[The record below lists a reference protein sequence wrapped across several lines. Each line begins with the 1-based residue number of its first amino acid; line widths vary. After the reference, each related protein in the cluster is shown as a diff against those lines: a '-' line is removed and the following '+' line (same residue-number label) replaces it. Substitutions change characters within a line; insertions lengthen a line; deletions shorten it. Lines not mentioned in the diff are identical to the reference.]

1 MTAQALHLPPAL
13 PLPPGPIPP
22 AAWMLRELYR
32 LRVVADPGREALR
45 FSGHTVTHGEL
56 LPQIDRWQELVAAA
70 AARCDCSDPVLIWAI
85 HGGDTIDN
93 LLLGLSQVFSGR
105 ALLLLP
111 LHATEAEQA
120 TLVRRAGVG
129 VVLSDRP
136 LPPSMGLH
144 RRTTVAQGWEIW
156 ASLAG
161 SAKPAWQAP
170 DRLLSQADVAQEA
183 RVRLERAAGLA
194 LSSGTTTGVPAIQR
208 SSFLEWL
215 AMQQHPEWP
224 PSRRMLMSFRLQFGA
239 SRAWASRILLE
250 GATLCCVRVSER
262 QDLPELAG
270 LLEADTLSVNPPYI
284 ETMLAERL
292 ERRFPASLA
301 FVTGTDRVPGG
312 LRRRFHGRFGA
323 RLTIA
328 LANSRL
334 GPLTLLP
341 ADQLLAHDGESVGV
355 PLANVRFHFDPEAA
369 PDWQALGIGEV
380 VVAKTWRVR
389 LLHPEHGPIDIEH
402 TVEDS
407 RPGDLLRQWPD
418 GLLSFLSRANDDF
431 LFRSVLISPQEIE
444 DVLAEDP
451 AVLEVVAF
459 GAPSSIYGAVPM
471 AALRLRPDMDAVQ
484 ELPRLRRLCQD
495 AMGYRAPKAL
505 IPVEEIPR
513 GASGKPLRRE
523 LARRHALA

>member
-1 MTAQALHLPPAL
+1 
-13 PLPPGPIPP
+13 
-22 AAWMLRELYR
+22 MLRELYR

-45 FSGHTVTHGEL
+45 FSGHTVTHGDL
-56 LPQIDRWQELVAAA
+56 LPQIDRWQELVTAA
-70 AARCDCSDPVLIWAI
+70 AARCGCSDPDLIWAI

-111 LHATEAEQA
+111 LHATEAERA

-136 LPPSMGLH
+136 LSPSMGLH

-156 ASLAG
+156 APLAG
-161 SAKPAWQAP
+161 SPEPAWQAP
-170 DRLLSQADVAQEA
+170 DRLLSLADVAQEA

-224 PSRRMLMSFRLQFGA
+224 PSRRMLMSFRMQFGA

-292 ERRFPASLA
+292 ERRFPASLG

-312 LRRRFHGRFGA
+312 AAALSWSLRRP
-323 RLTIA
+323 
-328 LANSRL
+328 SDDRL
-334 GPLTLLP
+334 GQQPP
-341 ADQLLAHDGESVGV
+341 RSAHV
-355 PLANVRFHFDPEAA
+355 AA
-369 PDWQALGIGEV
+369 G
-380 VVAKTWRVR
+380 
-389 LLHPEHGPIDIEH
+389 
-402 TVEDS
+402 
-407 RPGDLLRQWPD
+407 RP
-418 GLLSFLSRANDDF
+418 
-431 LFRSVLISPQEIE
+431 
-444 DVLAEDP
+444 
-451 AVLEVVAF
+451 
-459 GAPSSIYGAVPM
+459 
-471 AALRLRPDMDAVQ
+471 
-484 ELPRLRRLCQD
+484 
-495 AMGYRAPKAL
+495 
-505 IPVEEIPR
+505 
-513 GASGKPLRRE
+513 ASGP
-523 LARRHALA
+523 